1 MYENEFPEIDD
12 VVMVQVSSIAEM
24 GAYVR
29 LLEYNNIEGM
39 ILLSELSRRRIR
51 SVNKLIRVNR
61 NEVVMVLRV
70 DKEKGYIDLSKRR
83 VSPEDIQKCEDRF
96 NKAKAVHRVLRQV
109 ADQKKLVLKTLYQQV
124 GWPLYKKYGHCYDAF
139 KLVLTDQEDV
149 FSELPN
155 VDPETKDTL
164 VDYIKKRLAPQ
175 PIKVRSDVE
184 VTCFTYEGIDA
195 VRDSLMAGQ
204 AVGTPEAPIKIKL
217 IAPPMYVIT
226 TMTLDKDLGVALLK
240 KALEL
245 VTEQIL
251 AKGGKIDVKMAP
263 KAVSQ
268 REETELA
275 AMMERLAA
283 ENEEMDGDEDD

>member
-1 MYENEFPEIDD
+1 M
-12 VVMVQVSSIAEM
+12 
-24 GAYVR
+24 
-29 LLEYNNIEGM
+29 
-39 ILLSELSRRRIR
+39 
-51 SVNKLIRVNR
+51 
-61 NEVVMVLRV
+61 
-70 DKEKGYIDLSKRR
+70 
-83 VSPEDIQKCEDRF
+83 
-96 NKAKAVHRVLRQV
+96 
-109 ADQKKLVLKTLYQQV
+109 
-124 GWPLYKKYGHCYDAF
+124 
-139 KLVLTDQEDV
+139 LTDQEDV